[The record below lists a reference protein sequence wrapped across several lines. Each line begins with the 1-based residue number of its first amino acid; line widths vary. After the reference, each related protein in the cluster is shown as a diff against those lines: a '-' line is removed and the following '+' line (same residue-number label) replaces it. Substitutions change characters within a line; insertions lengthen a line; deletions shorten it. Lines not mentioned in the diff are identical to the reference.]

1 MYSLKSLSEGNDVGT
16 SILEVF
22 SLGILADKFEKI
34 ASITQKEIETKLKEV
49 TGLTHDK
56 NNSNFIAVVP
66 IPVSESEKT

>member
-1 MYSLKSLSEGNDVGT
+1 LYSLKSLSEGNDVGT